1 MRVCLGNSVFYG
13 VLGVGITAAKFESQ
27 VVQFCCHSVC
37 VENSVSEMKD
47 YQLTRL
53 LSDERRDDKFNHC
66 DVWGGETV

>member
-1 MRVCLGNSVFYG
+1 VRVCLGNSVFYG

-53 LSDERRDDKFNHC
+53 L
-66 DVWGGETV
+66 